1 MWCQTWLQN
10 VNQLQIKARRKINT
24 FTTFFTFS
32 HLRSWSVNSSLQ
44 WLSKLIKLWL
54 VNSAAAKNQAFRVL
68 WLTLA
73 PRLAAPLQWCWLGF
87 YAVKFKIRT
96 LVLPCKLR
104 NVVKIASLL
113 TFAFLQTVSS
123 ATCRLLSATNDSIRS
138 LFETLLN
145 PEEFIFICGS
155 KWEAEDPG
163 MSSWSSLTLAD
174 KLQGA
179 AAKCKIYAAMPSTP
193 DLLYLTLPFSCP
205 NIRQMAFTES
215 DIKQSFSSS
224 SDATSL
230 SSKHQDIY
238 DVTRHLSVVHCILN

>member
-10 VNQLQIKARRKINT
+10 VNQLKIKARRKINT

-44 WLSKLIKLWL
+44 WLSKLIKLCL
-54 VNSAAAKNQAFRVL
+54 VNSAAAKNRASRVL

-73 PRLAAPLQWCWLGF
+73 PRLAAPYDDVGLI
-87 YAVKFKIRT
+87 YAIKFKIRT

-145 PEEFIFICGS
+145 PEGIHFYLRQQMRSRRSRYVE
-155 KWEAEDPG
+155 
-163 MSSWSSLTLAD
+163 L
-174 KLQGA
+174 KL
-179 AAKCKIYAAMPSTP
+179 IN
-193 DLLYLTLPFSCP
+193 FS
-205 NIRQMAFTES
+205 R
-215 DIKQSFSSS
+215 
-224 SDATSL
+224 
-230 SSKHQDIY
+230 
-238 DVTRHLSVVHCILN
+238 